1 MYEYI
6 ERLVRCGMSYEEA
19 LGIYKSMIKDFGFSA
34 LEELTKEMERDRFV
48 GRI

>member
-19 LGIYKSMIKDFGFSA
+19 LGIYKSMLKDFGFLA
-34 LEELTKEMERDRFV
+34 LEELTKEMERDRYV
-48 GRI
+48 GRV